1 MYSYIIAIILA
12 LATAVYFFA
21 EAIKANTSKERLLEK
36 YNVATHENFS
46 LSLDNY
52 ALRHAYVENL
62 KELKQTKNLLNQ
74 HRQSSIKAGI
84 ILQSC
89 GSVDCD
95 GKPGNCGKCT
105 GKSDN
110 LFGKRNV
117 CK

>member
-1 MYSYIIAIILA
+1 MSKKYYRLQHDVYVLRADYINCLQ
-12 LATAVYFFA
+12 
-21 EAIKANTSKERLLEK
+21 
-36 YNVATHENFS
+36 
-46 LSLDNY
+46 D
-52 ALRHAYVENL
+52 
-62 KELKQTKNLLNQ
+62 LKQTQILLNQ